1 MVRHLKSNTI
11 LYLIL
16 IIFSFFNIIKNLN
29 FPVYIDEATTY
40 IDYTSKGLWISLSK
54 YYEPNN
60 HVFFSLIVAL
70 FQKLPIDPLIAMR
83 IPNILLGI
91 LTISIL
97 YHYLKTKYSI
107 WTTMIC
113 TVFFSFSYTVLFY
126 SIFARG
132 YLTIIAC
139 TLITFILLEKIEK
152 IEKNKYFLLLGITT
166 IIGFFTIPIYL
177 YVTLTFVSI
186 ILLRFKKNIQLLKRF
201 FWTYLV
207 SGSFIILLYLPII
220 LTNGLDA
227 LIKNKYNTQK
237 TSNEIFEFL
246 TNGWVGF
253 YDKIWGVQTGLLMF
267 FLIISTI
274 ILLIKYRSER
284 RVAIEFLIAITLPF
298 LFVILHKVIP
308 GFRTWTYIIIP
319 MIFLIASLTE
329 ICINMLSI
337 NLKYPVTIIIC
348 SFSILTQLYIFN
360 KSHPIAGHPNDVQA
374 NKIANYLVKTFPTSK
389 INFEDGRKDYDAV
402 IYLFEHKRMH
412 LNNKVSFK
420 LIPQKEIN
428 VVSINK
434 FKKSSNHRVLQKF
447 SNKIVYTTTFYW
459 QE

>member
-1 MVRHLKSNTI
+1 MLNKSKLNTSIYLLLI
-11 LYLIL
+11 LYIL
-16 IIFSFFNIIKNLN
+16 FILN
-29 FPVYIDEATTY
+29 KIYTFPVYIDEATTFV
-40 IDYTSKGLWISLSK
+40 DYTSKGFWISLSK

-60 HVFFSLIVAL
+60 HVFFSLLVTL

-83 IPNILLGI
+83 IPNILIGTVSIGI
-91 LTISIL
+91 L
-97 YHYLKTKYSI
+97 YYYLKNKYSTS
-107 WTTMIC
+107 TTLIC
-113 TVFFSFSYTVLFY
+113 IVLFSFSYTVLFY

-139 TLITFILLEKIEK
+139 TLLTFILLEKIEK
-152 IEKNKYFLLLGITT
+152 TAKNKYFILLSITT

-177 YVTLTFVSI
+177 YVTLTFVCI
-186 ILLRFKKNIQLLKRF
+186 ILFRFKKNIDLLKRF

-207 SGSFIILLYLPII
+207 SGSFVILLYLPII

-237 TSNEIFEFL
+237 SSNEILEFL
-246 TNGWVGF
+246 AQNWIGF
-253 YDKIWGVQTGLLMF
+253 YDKIWGIQTGLLMF
-267 FLIISTI
+267 FLIISAI
-274 ILLIKYRSER
+274 VLLINYRSER

-319 MIFLIASLTE
+319 MIFLIASIIDVCLE
-329 ICINMLSI
+329 LIKKIWI
-337 NLKYPVTIIIC
+337 FPITIITC
-348 SFSILTQLYIFN
+348 SLFIFTQLYIFN
-360 KSHPIAGHPNDVQA
+360 KSNPLAGHPNDIQS
-374 NKIANYLVKTFPTSK
+374 NKIANYLVKSFPTSK

-412 LNNKVSFK
+412 LNNRVSFK
-420 LIPQKEIN
+420 VIPQKEIN

-434 FKKSSNHRVLQKF
+434 FKKSSKHKVLQKF
-447 SNKIVYTTTFYW
+447 LSKIIYVTTF
-459 QE
+459 

>member
-1 MVRHLKSNTI
+1 MKIDLKLDFKLI
-11 LYLIL
+11 VIL
-16 IIFSFFNIIKNLN
+16 IIYLIFIISKIDL
-29 FPVYIDEATTY
+29 FPVYIDEATTFV
-40 IDYTSKGLWISLSK
+40 DYTSKGFWISLSK

-60 HVFFSLIVAL
+60 HVFFSLLITL

-83 IPNILLGI
+83 IPNILIGTVSIGI
-91 LTISIL
+91 L
-97 YHYLKTKYSI
+97 YYYLKNKYSI
-107 WTTMIC
+107 STTLIC
-113 TVFFSFSYTVLFY
+113 IILFSFSYSVLFY

-139 TLITFILLEKIEK
+139 TLITFFLLEKIEK
-152 IEKNKYFLLLGITT
+152 DARNKYFILLGTITT
-166 IIGFFTIPIYL
+166 IGFFTIPIYL
-177 YVTLTFVSI
+177 YVTLTFVCI
-186 ILLRFKKNIQLLKRF
+186 ILLRFRKNARILKRL
-201 FWTYLV
+201 FWTYLITGLFV
-207 SGSFIILLYLPII
+207 ILLYLPII

-237 TSNEIFEFL
+237 SINEILEFL
-246 TNGWVGF
+246 TNSWIGF
-253 YDKIWGVQTGLLMF
+253 YDKIWGIQTGLLMF
-267 FLIISTI
+267 FLIISAS

-319 MIFLIASLTE
+319 MIFLIAALTE
-329 ICINMLSI
+329 VCVNILSN
-337 NLKYPVTIIIC
+337 NLKYPATIIIC

-360 KSHPIAGHPNDVQA
+360 KSHPIAGHPNDIQA
-374 NKIANYLVKTFPTSK
+374 NKIANYLMKSFPTNK

-412 LNNKVSFK
+412 LNNNVSFK
-420 LIPQKEIN
+420 VIPQKEIN

-434 FKKSSNHRVLQKF
+434 FKKSSKHKVLQKF
-447 SNKIVYTTTFYW
+447 SSKIIYVTTF
-459 QE
+459 

>member
-1 MVRHLKSNTI
+1 MLRHLKSNTI

-16 IIFSFFNIIKNLN
+16 IIFSVFNIIKNLN

-40 IDYTSKGLWISLSK
+40 IDYTSHGFWICLSK

-60 HVFFSLIVAL
+60 HVFFSLLVTL
-70 FQKLPIDPLIAMR
+70 FQKLPIDPLITMR

-97 YHYLKTKYSI
+97 YHNLKTKYSI
-107 WTTMIC
+107 WTTIIC
-113 TVFFSFSYTVLFY
+113 TVLFSFSYTVLFY

-152 IEKNKYFLLLGITT
+152 IAKNKYFILLGTTT

-186 ILLRFKKNIQLLKRF
+186 ILLRFKKNIDLLKRF

-207 SGSFIILLYLPII
+207 SGSFVILLYLPII

-237 TSNEIFEFL
+237 SSNEILEFL
-246 TNGWVGF
+246 AQNWIGF

-267 FLIISTI
+267 FLIISAS

-284 RVAIEFLIAITLPF
+284 RVAIEFFIAITLPF
-298 LFVILHKVIP
+298 LFVLLHKVIP

-319 MIFLIASLTE
+319 VILLTASITE
-329 ICINMLSI
+329 ICVNLLS
-337 NLKYPVTIIIC
+337 NFLKFPLTIIIC
-348 SFSILTQLYIFN
+348 LISILTQLYIFN
-360 KSHPIAGHPNDVQA
+360 TSHPIAGHTNDIQA

-412 LNNKVSFK
+412 LNNKVSFIV
-420 LIPQKEIN
+420 IPQKEIN
-428 VVSINK
+428 VVSLNK
-434 FKKSSNHRVLQKF
+434 FKKSSKHKVLQKF
-447 SNKIVYTTTFYW
+447 SNKIVYTTTF
-459 QE
+459 